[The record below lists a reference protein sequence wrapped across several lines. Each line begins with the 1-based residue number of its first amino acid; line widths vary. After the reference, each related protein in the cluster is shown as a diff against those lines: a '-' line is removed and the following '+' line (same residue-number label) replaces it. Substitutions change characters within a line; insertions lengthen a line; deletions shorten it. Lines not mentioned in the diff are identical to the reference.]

1 MSMTIPAF
9 TGKADILINRQFLAW
24 PTRTADITATVA
36 ALGSDS
42 TTHAFS
48 QQTPVAALQ
57 VLPANNRFVNDL
69 NLLINRG
76 HAGGLNSNQMLGAID
91 DVAAVAH
98 APVSV
103 DTPYVSG
110 AAANGSVLSC
120 TQGTWTG
127 NPTSKA
133 YQWKSAAANVGT
145 NAATYTTVAGDVGK
159 VVTCVVTATNATGN
173 GTAPPSNGIT
183 VT

>member
-9 TGKADILINRQFLAW
+9 TAKASILINNQFLAW

-36 ALGSDS
+36 ALGSD
-42 TTHAFS
+42 TTKHAFS
-48 QQTPVAALQ
+48 QETPAAALQ
-57 VLPANNRFVNDL
+57 VLPANNIFVNDL

-76 HAGGLNSNQMLGAID
+76 HAGGLNSNQMLGALD
-91 DVAAVAH
+91 DVAAIAH
-98 APVSV
+98 APVNV
-103 DTPYVSG
+103 DIPYVTG
-110 AAANGSVLSC
+110 ATANGSILSC

-145 NAATYTTVAGDVGK
+145 NSPSYTTVAGDVGK
-159 VVTCVVTATNATGN
+159 VVTCVVTATNATGS